1 MAYDLA
7 LDAKSHDL
15 VINNGN
21 LLLIDNKERIIQQS
35 KIRLLRW
42 RGEWFLDSRDGIPY
56 IERVLVKKPNL
67 SHIRQIFYDELS
79 TIEGVT
85 RVSDL
90 TLKFDARNR
99 QLFVTYEFETEYG
112 FITRAE
118 VLGYG
123 R

>member
-21 LLLIDNKERIIQQS
+21 LILIDNKERIIQQS

-67 SHIRQIFYDELS
+67 SHIRQIFFDELS

-90 TLKFDARNR
+90 TLKFDVRNR
-99 QLFVTYEFETEYG
+99 QLFVTYELETEYG